1 MIELKTPYE
10 IIEDLANIIEK
21 TRIDKN
27 LRQKDLCTDAGV
39 SLSTYQNFLYD
50 KKISITNLVKIMYTL
65 DMYSNLSGLIA
76 YDKAKSLADIKRAKQ
91 EQAKPQR
98 VRVKDE

>member
-1 MIELKTPYE
+1 MVELKTPYE
-10 IIEDLANIIEK
+10 IIEDLASIIEK

-39 SLSTYQNFLYD
+39 SLSTYQSFLYD
-50 KKISITNLVKIMYTL
+50 KKISIANLVKIMYTL

-76 YDKAKSLADIKRAKQ
+76 YDETKSLADIKKAKQ
-91 EQAKPQR
+91 KQAKPQR